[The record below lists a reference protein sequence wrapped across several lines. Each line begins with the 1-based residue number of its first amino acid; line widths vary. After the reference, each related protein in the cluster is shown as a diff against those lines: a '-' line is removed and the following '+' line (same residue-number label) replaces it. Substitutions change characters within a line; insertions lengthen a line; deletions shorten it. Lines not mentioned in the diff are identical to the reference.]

1 MIGSSFLPPYQH
13 GSSDDRRPTG
23 HKRPGTAQWRACSPS
38 TRRTLPC
45 CQRSLS
51 GFYGIHTGKYQ
62 ITVYRDPSSGNNRYT
77 NKAHQG
83 PTRGIYQNYSN
94 RASLRFYIKFCTSTY
109 PSNKGLANCNTSEI
123 NLNARDTRYINPKVL
138 TSAVEREGVADGG
151 TGGSGTRPSLNTGPD
166 FPPSRG
172 VFSLVSDAFV

>member
-1 MIGSSFLPPYQH
+1 MVILVVEDGLDTRGQEQRNGGHVAPPRGELSPVVSVVYQ
-13 GSSDDRRPTG
+13 D
-23 HKRPGTAQWRACSPS
+23 S
-38 TRRTLPC
+38 T
-45 CQRSLS
+45 
-51 GFYGIHTGKYQ
+51 GIHTGKYQ
-62 ITVYRDPSSGNNRYT
+62 ITVYWDPSSGNNRYT

-83 PTRGIYQNYSN
+83 PTQGIYQNYSN

-109 PSNKGLANCNTSEI
+109 PSNKGLANCNTSEM